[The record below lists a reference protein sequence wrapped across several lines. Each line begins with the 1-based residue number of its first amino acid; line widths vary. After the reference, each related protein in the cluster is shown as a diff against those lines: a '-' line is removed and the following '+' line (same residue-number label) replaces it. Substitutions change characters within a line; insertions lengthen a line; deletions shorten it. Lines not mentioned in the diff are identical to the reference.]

1 MTLANRNCLE
11 IEVPPLLNPDSI
23 DLLNQKL
30 KEAEEK
36 QLRFILLKGS
46 TEAVFCNGLDLR
58 WVTENEDGNYMPDM
72 QAYGAFLK
80 KLQTGKF
87 VSIAYVSGSAAGGG
101 MGIVCAC
108 DYVIADSKSDF
119 SLPEGLLGLIP
130 GMILPALLNRLTP
143 LQVKK
148 MVLMGSK
155 FSMNTIINWDLV
167 EEFVSTKE
175 EAELALSN
183 VFDAYRSCKPD
194 SVAAIKELVYESNMD
209 KDLLAQKGMDIL
221 IAKLNEPEISDR
233 LKAIAEF
240 MDE

>member
-1 MTLANRNCLE
+1 M
-11 IEVPPLLNPDSI
+11 NPNSI

-30 KEAEEK
+30 KEAEKK

-46 TEAVFCNGLDLR
+46 SEAVFCNGLDLR

-72 QAYGAFLK
+72 QAYGGFLK
-80 KLQTGKF
+80 KIQTGKF
-87 VSIAYVSGSAAGGG
+87 ISIAYVSGATAGGG

-108 DYVIADSKSDF
+108 DYVIADSKSEF

-143 LQVKK
+143 LQIKK

-155 FSMNTIINWDLV
+155 FSMNTIKNWELV
-167 EEFVSTKE
+167 EEFVRTKE
-175 EAELALSN
+175 EAEMAFSN
-183 VFDAYRSCKPD
+183 VFDTYRSCKPH
-194 SVAAIKELVYESNMD
+194 SVAAIKELVYESNID
-209 KDLLAQKGMDIL
+209 KDVLAQKGMDIL

-233 LKAIAEF
+233 LKSIAEF
-240 MDE
+240 MEE

>member
-1 MTLANRNCLE
+1 MILANRNCLE

-23 DLLNQKL
+23 DLLNQKIQ
-30 KEAEEK
+30 EAEKK
-36 QLRFILLKGS
+36 QVRFILLKGS
-46 TEAVFCNGLDLR
+46 KTIFCNGLDLR
-58 WVTENEDGNYMPDM
+58 WVTENEDGNYMPEM

-87 VSIAYVSGSAAGGG
+87 VSVAYVSGATAGGG

-108 DYVIADSKSDF
+108 DYVIADSKSEF

-155 FSMNTIINWDLV
+155 FSMNTVRNWDLV
-167 EEFVSTKE
+167 DEFVSTPE
-175 EAELALSN
+175 EAQLALSN
-183 VFDAYRSCKPD
+183 VFDAYKSCKMD
-194 SVAAIKELVYESNMD
+194 SVSAIKELVYNSNID
-209 KDLLAQKGMDIL
+209 KDLLAQNGMDIL

-233 LKAIAEF
+233 LKSIAEF
-240 MDE
+240 MEE

>member
-1 MTLANRNCLE
+1 MSLANRNCLE
-11 IEVPPLLNPDSI
+11 IEVPALLNPASI
-23 DLLNQKL
+23 DFLNQKL
-30 KEAEEK
+30 VEAEEK

-46 TEAVFCNGLDLR
+46 SEAVFCNGLDLR
-58 WVTENEDGNYMPDM
+58 WVTENENGNYMPHM

-87 VSIAYVSGSAAGGG
+87 ISIAYVRGSAAGGG

-108 DYVIADSKSDF
+108 DHVIADSKSEF

-130 GMILPALLNRLTP
+130 GMILPALLHRLTP

-148 MVLMGSK
+148 MVLMGGK
-155 FSMNTIINWDLV
+155 FSMDTVKNWQLIED
-167 EEFVSTKE
+167 FVSTAE
-175 EAELALSN
+175 EAQLALSN
-183 VFDAYRSCKPD
+183 VFDTYRSCKID
-194 SVAAIKELVYESNMD
+194 SVGAIKELVYNSNMD
-209 KDLLAQKGMDIL
+209 KDLLAQNGMDIL

-240 MDE
+240 MED

>member
-1 MTLANRNCLE
+1 MVSANRNCLE

-30 KEAEEK
+30 VEAEEK

-46 TEAVFCNGLDLR
+46 ETIFCNGLDLR
-58 WVTENEDGNYMPDM
+58 WVTENTDGDYMPQM
-72 QAYGAFLK
+72 QAYGSFLK
-80 KLQTGKF
+80 KLQTGQF
-87 VSIAYVSGSAAGGG
+87 VSIAYVSGSTAGGG

-108 DYVIADSKSDF
+108 DHVIADSKSEF

-155 FSMNTIINWDLV
+155 FSMNTIKNWALI
-167 EEFVSTKE
+167 EEFVSTPE
-175 EAELALSN
+175 EAQLALSN
-183 VFDAYRSCKPD
+183 VFDAYKSCKMD
-194 SVAAIKELVYESNMD
+194 SVAAIKELVYSSNMD
-209 KDLLAQKGMDIL
+209 KDLLAQTGMDIL
-221 IAKLNEPEISDR
+221 IARLNEPEISDR
-233 LKAIAEF
+233 LKSIAEF
-240 MDE
+240 LEE

>member
-30 KEAEEK
+30 LKAEEK
-36 QLRFILLKGS
+36 QVRFILLKGS
-46 TEAVFCNGLDLR
+46 ETIFCNGLDLR
-58 WVTENEDGNYMPDM
+58 WVTENEDGNYMPHM

-87 VSIAYVSGSAAGGG
+87 VCIAIVSGSVAGGG

-108 DYVIADSKSDF
+108 DYVIADSKSEF

-143 LQVKK
+143 LQAKK

-155 FSMNTIINWDLV
+155 FSMNAIRNWNLV
-167 EEFVSTKE
+167 EEFVSNKE
-175 EAELALSN
+175 EAEMALSN
-183 VFDAYRSCKPD
+183 VFDAYKSCKPD
-194 SVAAIKELVYESNMD
+194 SVSAIKELVYESNMD

-233 LKAIAEF
+233 LKSIAEF
-240 MDE
+240 MEE

>member
-1 MTLANRNCLE
+1 MNLANRNCLE
-11 IEVPPLLNPDSI
+11 IEVPPLLNPNSI

-30 KEAEEK
+30 IEAEEK
-36 QLRFILLKGS
+36 QVRFILLKGS
-46 TEAVFCNGLDLR
+46 EAVFCNGLDLR
-58 WVTENEDGNYMPDM
+58 WVTENEDGNYMPHM

-87 VSIAYVSGSAAGGG
+87 VSIAFVSGSAAGGG

-108 DYVIADSKSDF
+108 DYVIADSKSEF

-143 LQVKK
+143 QQVKK

-155 FSMNTIINWDLV
+155 FSINTIKNWDLV

-175 EAELALSN
+175 EAEMGLSN
-183 VFDAYRSCKPD
+183 VFDTYKSCKID
-194 SVAAIKELVYESNMD
+194 SVSAIKELVYKSNID

-233 LKAIAEF
+233 LKSIAEF
-240 MDE
+240 MEE

>member
-1 MTLANRNCLE
+1 MVLANRNCLE
-11 IEVPPLLNPDSI
+11 IEVPALLNPGSI

-30 KEAEEK
+30 IEAEEK

-46 TEAVFCNGLDLR
+46 ETIFCNGLDLR
-58 WVTENEDGNYMPDM
+58 WVTENEDGNYMPHM

-87 VSIAYVSGSAAGGG
+87 ISIAYVRGSTAGGG

-108 DYVIADSKSDF
+108 DHVIADSKSEF

-148 MVLMGSK
+148 MVLIGGK
-155 FSMNTIINWDLV
+155 FSMNTVKNWQLV
-167 EEFVSTKE
+167 EEFVSTSE
-175 EAELALSN
+175 DAQMALSN
-183 VFDAYRSCKPD
+183 VFDAYRSCKID
-194 SVAAIKELVYESNMD
+194 SVGAIKELVYCSNID
-209 KDLLAQKGMDIL
+209 KDVLAQNGMVIL

-233 LKAIAEF
+233 LKTIAEF
-240 MDE
+240 MEE

>member
-1 MTLANRNCLE
+1 MVSADRNCLE
-11 IEVPPLLNPDSI
+11 IEVPALLNPDSI

-30 KEAEEK
+30 IEAEEK

-46 TEAVFCNGLDLR
+46 ETVFCNGLDLR
-58 WVTENEDGNYMPDM
+58 WVTENKDGNYMPPM

-87 VSIAYVSGSAAGGG
+87 VSIAYVRGSTAGGG

-108 DYVIADSKSDF
+108 DYVIADSESEF

-130 GMILPALLNRLTP
+130 GMILSALLHRLTP

-148 MVLMGSK
+148 MVLTGGK
-155 FSMNTIINWDLV
+155 FSMDTIKNWQLI
-167 EEFVSTKE
+167 EEFVSTTE
-175 EAELALSN
+175 EAQMALSN
-183 VFDAYRSCKPD
+183 VFDAYRSCKMD
-194 SVAAIKELVYESNMD
+194 SVSAIKELVYTSNID
-209 KDLLAQKGMDIL
+209 KDLLAQNGMDIL

-233 LKAIAEF
+233 LKSIAEF
-240 MDE
+240 LEE

>member
-1 MTLANRNCLE
+1 MILANRNCLE
-11 IEVPPLLNPDSI
+11 IEVPPLLNPNSI
-23 DLLNQKL
+23 DALNQKL
-30 KEAEEK
+30 VEAEEK
-36 QLRFILLKGS
+36 QVRFILLKGS
-46 TEAVFCNGLDLR
+46 ETIFCNGLDLR
-58 WVTENEDGNYMPDM
+58 WVTENEDDDYMPRM
-72 QAYGAFLK
+72 QAYGTFLK

-87 VSIAYVSGSAAGGG
+87 VSIAYVSGSTAGGG

-108 DYVIADSKSDF
+108 DYVIADSKSEF

-143 LQVKK
+143 LHVKK

-155 FSMNTIINWDLV
+155 LSMNAIKNWDLV

-183 VFDAYRSCKPD
+183 VFDTYKSCKID
-194 SVAAIKELVYESNMD
+194 SVGAIKELVYKSNID

-221 IAKLNEPEISDR
+221 IAKLHESEINDR
-233 LKAIAEF
+233 LKSIAEF
-240 MDE
+240 MDD